1 MVAVF
6 GETTGQQALKS
17 LERRM
22 SLSTE
27 GNEILSQRPIL
38 NSSTLD
44 IDKLWDLPPNSFGH
58 RYVKFM
64 DDNVRLISI
73 HICTVD

>member
-6 GETTGQQALKS
+6 GETTGHQALES

-27 GNEILSQRPIL
+27 GLQILSERPVL
-38 NSSTLD
+38 NSST
-44 IDKLWDLPPNSFGH
+44 INHEQLWNLPENTFGY

-64 DDNVRLISI
+64 SDNVSY
-73 HICTVD
+73 TVWYC